1 MTDPS
6 LATQAG
12 LYQLLTA
19 ALDCPVY
26 DAVPEGAA
34 PPYVVI
40 DYEVASNADMLN
52 RRMDRRLLYLS
63 VWSTYQGQR
72 EVKEIMAAI
81 TAALHNARL
90 AIPSGRST
98 QIRIQRTSTN
108 REPDGRTYQ
117 GQVVLSLLTPH

>member
-6 LATQAG
+6 LATQTG

-26 DAVPEGAA
+26 DAVPADAA
-34 PPYVVI
+34 PPYVVL
-40 DYEVASNADMLN
+40 DYEVTTNADMLN
-52 RRMDRRLLYLS
+52 RRMDNRLLYLS
-63 VWSTYQGQR
+63 VWSNYQGQR

-90 AIPSGRST
+90 VIPSGRST

>member
-12 LYQLLTA
+12 IYQRLVD

-26 DAVPEGAA
+26 DHVPEDAR

-40 DYEVASNADMLN
+40 DYEVTSNADLLA
-52 RRMDRRLLYLS
+52 RRMDSRLLYLS
-63 VWSTYQGQR
+63 IWSDYPGQA
-72 EVKEIMAAI
+72 EVKTIAAAI
-81 TAALHNARL
+81 SGALHNQRL
-90 AIPSGRST
+90 TIPSGRST
-98 QIRIQRTSTN
+98 QISIQRTSTH

-117 GQVVLSLLTPH
+117 GQVVLRLLTPH